1 MAYTGVSHF
10 FFDKMSRRK
19 WRITHTSHSGVNT
32 RFPSFSLFSWLRFL
46 KKTHKDKKLVKL
58 HAC

>member
-19 WRITHTSHSGVNT
+19 WRITYTSHSGVNT
-32 RFPSFSLFSWLRFL
+32 RFPSFSLFSWLRFK
-46 KKTHKDKKLVKL
+46 KKTHKKQKT
-58 HAC
+58 C